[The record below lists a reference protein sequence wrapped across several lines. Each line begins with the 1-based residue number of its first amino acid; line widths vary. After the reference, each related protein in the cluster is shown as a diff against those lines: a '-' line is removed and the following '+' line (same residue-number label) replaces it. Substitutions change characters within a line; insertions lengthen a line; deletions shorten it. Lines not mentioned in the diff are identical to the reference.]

1 MTNIPTDYLID
12 ASYDLQQSL
21 RANSVHPAR
30 THQFKVLT
38 SKSAF
43 APLTFDRVLE
53 ICMHP
58 IRYIRRLVSHASI
71 SAVTC
76 QIDWPAE
83 CTPDACISTAHLSMI
98 YLREMRTWAGM
109 PYTRDRV
116 LSTLQKR
123 KQATNAVLTLLSQA
137 TLHVPRAVVAC
148 TLHWQVSRYE
158 TGVGLFS
165 DLKPLLDII
174 QLQLSLWFCDSVS
187 SQLSIGRVPS

>member
-83 CTPDACISTAHLSMI
+83 CTPDAIHSPFEYDLFTGNEDLGWYAL
-98 YLREMRTWAGM
+98 Y
-109 PYTRDRV
+109 
-116 LSTLQKR
+116 
-123 KQATNAVLTLLSQA
+123 
-137 TLHVPRAVVAC
+137 
-148 TLHWQVSRYE
+148 SR
-158 TGVGLFS
+158 
-165 DLKPLLDII
+165 
-174 QLQLSLWFCDSVS
+174 
-187 SQLSIGRVPS
+187 